1 MKQNGFTL
9 IELVIV
15 MVILGILAAVAAPQ
29 FTDISTSAKERAK
42 EASLASV
49 RSAYAIF
56 IADKVSSNTTP
67 VQPTVDQLAKK
78 LQPNG
83 SAIGTGITMG
93 SGNNTFTIQTYTDD
107 SCNVATSAITDLVKC
122 VK

>member
-29 FTDISTSAKERAK
+29 FTDISTNAKDRAK
-42 EASLASV
+42 DSALASV
-49 RSAYAIF
+49 RSAHAIF
-56 IADKVSSNTTP
+56 IADKVSSNLTP
-67 VQPTVDQLAKK
+67 VQPTVNQLAKK

-83 SAIGTGITMG
+83 SASGTGITMG
-93 SGNNTFTIQTYTDD
+93 SGSNTFTIQTYTDD
-107 SCNVATSAITDLVKC
+107 SCNTPTGAITNLVKC

>member
-29 FTDISTSAKERAK
+29 FTDISTSAKDRAK
-42 EASLASV
+42 DASLASV
-49 RSAYAIF
+49 RSAHAIF
-56 IADKVSSNTTP
+56 IADKVSSNSTP

-83 SAIGTGITMG
+83 SASGTGITMG
-93 SGNNTFTIQTYTDD
+93 SGSNTFNIQTYTDD
-107 SCNVATSAITDLVKC
+107 NCTAATGAITDLVKC

>member
-29 FTDISTSAKERAK
+29 FTDISTNAKDRAK
-42 EASLASV
+42 DAALASV
-49 RSAYAIF
+49 RSAHAIF
-56 IADKVSSNTTP
+56 IADKVSSNSTP

-83 SAIGTGITMG
+83 SASGTGITMG
-93 SGNNTFTIQTYTDD
+93 LGSNTFTIQTYTDD
-107 SCNVATSAITDLVKC
+107 SCTAATGAITDLVKC